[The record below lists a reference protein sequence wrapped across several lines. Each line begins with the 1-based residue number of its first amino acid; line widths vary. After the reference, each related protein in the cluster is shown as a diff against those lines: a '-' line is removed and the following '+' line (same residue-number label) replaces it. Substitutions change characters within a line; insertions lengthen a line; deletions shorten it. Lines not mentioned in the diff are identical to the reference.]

1 MRRMQRFR
9 TRKALVVGAA
19 ALVVAIASGAAIAA
33 SGSSSP
39 SPQSFFDSVARHLGI
54 SSQKLQD
61 ATKAAAIDQVDAV
74 LADGKITKAEADR
87 LKARI
92 NSGDYP
98 PFFGPGFGGRHEFHG
113 GSGMH
118 MFGDKL
124 SAAAGYLGL
133 TQDQL
138 RTKLMNG
145 QSLAGVAK
153 AQGKSVDGLK
163 QTILDAAKT
172 RLDQAVKDGDLTQGQ
187 ANDMFDRLKAHVDD
201 LVNGNFP
208 RWRDHERFEYGPGAP
223 WAPSA

>member
-1 MRRMQRFR
+1 MRRFR
-9 TRKALVVGAA
+9 TRKALVVGAV
-19 ALVVAIASGAAIAA
+19 ALAVAVASGAAIAA

-39 SPQSFFDSVARHLGI
+39 SPKSFFDSVAKHLGI

-61 ATKAAAIDQVDAV
+61 ATKAAAIDQVDAA
-74 LADGKITKAEADR
+74 LADGKITKAEADQ

-92 NSGDYP
+92 NSGEYP
-98 PFFGPGFGGRHEFHG
+98 PFFGPFFGRSHEFHG
-113 GSGMH
+113 GPGMH
-118 MFGDKL
+118 LFGDKL

-153 AQGKSVDGLK
+153 ARGKSVDGLK
-163 QTILDAAKT
+163 QAILDAAKK
-172 RLDQAVKDGDLTQGQ
+172 RLDEAVKDGDLTQAQ
-187 ANDMFDRLKAHVDD
+187 ANDMLDRLKAHVDD

-208 RWRDHERFEYGPGAP
+208 RWRDHERLDHGPGAL
-223 WAPSA
+223 WAPSD

>member
-19 ALVVAIASGAAIAA
+19 ALVVAVASGAAIAA
-33 SGSSSP
+33 SGNSSP
-39 SPQSFFDSVARHLGI
+39 SPKSFFDSVAKHLGI

-61 ATKAAAIDQVDAV
+61 ATKAAAIDQVDAA

-172 RLDQAVKDGDLTQGQ
+172 RLDQAVKDGDLTQTQ
-187 ANDMFDRLKAHVDD
+187 ANDMLDRLKAHVDD

>member
-39 SPQSFFDSVARHLGI
+39 SPQSFFDSVAKHLGI

-61 ATKAAAIDQVDAV
+61 ATKAAAIDQVDAA

-113 GSGMH
+113 GPGMH

-172 RLDQAVKDGDLTQGQ
+172 RLDQAVKDGDLTQTQ
-187 ANDMFDRLKAHVDD
+187 ANDMLDRLKAHVDD

-208 RWRDHERFEYGPGAP
+208 RWRDHERFEHGPGAL

>member
-1 MRRMQRFR
+1 MPRMQRFR
-9 TRKALVVGAA
+9 TRKFLVVGAA
-19 ALVVAIASGAAIAA
+19 ALTVAVASGAAIAA
-33 SGSSSP
+33 SGSSSG
-39 SPQSFFDSVARHLGI
+39 SPKSFFDSVAKHLGI

-61 ATKAAAIDQVDAV
+61 ATRAAAIDQVDAA
-74 LADGKITKAEADR
+74 LADGTITKAEADQ

-98 PFFGPGFGGRHEFHG
+98 RFFGPFGGRHEHG
-113 GSGMH
+113 GPGGH
-118 MFGDKL
+118 VFGDKL

-163 QTILDAAKT
+163 STILDAAKK
-172 RLDQAVKDGDLTQGQ
+172 RLDQAVKGGDLTQAQ
-187 ANDMFDRLKAHVDD
+187 ANDMLNGLKAHVDD
-201 LVNGNFP
+201 LVNGTFP
-208 RWRDHERFEYGPGAP
+208 RWRDRDGDGFGHQPGAL

>member
-9 TRKALVVGAA
+9 TRKALVVCAA
-19 ALVVAIASGAAIAA
+19 ALVVAVASGAAIAA

-39 SPQSFFDSVARHLGI
+39 SPQSFFDSVAKHLGI

-61 ATKAAAIDQVDAV
+61 ATKAAEIDQVNAA
-74 LADGKITKAEADR
+74 LADGKITKAEADQ

-92 NSGDYP
+92 NSGQYP
-98 PFFGPGFGGRHEFHG
+98 PFFGPGFGGRHEFHRG
-113 GSGMH
+113 PGMH
-118 MFGDKL
+118 LFGDKL

-163 QTILDAAKT
+163 QTILDGAKK
-172 RLDQAVKDGDLTQGQ
+172 RLDQAVKDGDLTQAQ
-187 ANDMFDRLKAHVDD
+187 ANDMLDRLKAHVDE
-201 LVNGNFP
+201 LVNGDFP
-208 RWRDHERFEYGPGAP
+208 RGRDHERFEHGPGAL